1 MTDPCAPIWRHS
13 TYYLSTYTDTLWD
26 TIYDLGSRSTRTA
39 MNLLKDY
46 SGAIQSDGYEVYDLF
61 DGLDDKTM
69 LGCWAHARRKFTEA
83 MSEDNKL
90 ASEVLVYIGDL
101 YHVETLAREA
111 GISWFWRYR
120 NIIYSYRNPKVIHN
134 SSAHVL

>member
-1 MTDPCAPIWRHS
+1 MTDSRAPNWRHS
-13 TYYLSTYTDTLWD
+13 TYYLFNLYGHTIWD

-46 SGAIQSDGYEVYDLF
+46 SGAIQSDGYEVYDHF
-61 DGLDDKTM
+61 DGLEDKTM

-90 ASEVLVYIGDL
+90 ASEALVYIGDL

-120 NIIYSYRNPKVIHN
+120 NKI
-134 SSAHVL
+134 